1 MTVGINYLLCDCLK
15 ITYSNINTI
24 LFNCQQLTKNYLE
37 SGWMSDLLSKDW
49 QMEQTR
55 VTSVVNEIDK
65 KINKLKSNAGKVG
78 ADVLEI
84 RKEFWEDVTVNL
96 DEPDDVI
103 ETAASIKQQVE
114 LLSERERT
122 HKQLDKQLNTLS
134 RLKYSPYFG
143 RIDFLEKGETAMDQV
158 YLGIASLM
166 DEHDENFIIY
176 DWRAPIS
183 SLYYDYSPGPAQYK
197 IPEGTIEG
205 DMSLKR
211 QFIIKASEIKGMFD
225 TGVTIGDEMLQ
236 EVLGNN
242 ASTQMK
248 SIVATIQREQNE
260 IIRNERSKVLI
271 VQGVAGS
278 GKTSAALQRVAYL
291 LYRYRGTLNSEN
303 IMLFSPNPLFN
314 SYVATVLPEL
324 GEENMQQSTFQEY
337 LNSRLGKEF
346 DVEDP
351 FTQMEYLLSG
361 KDEKDYYERVEGI
374 RFKSSLDFKNI
385 IDQYAKGLSQ
395 KGLIFRDLKF
405 RGDVLISKKEIH
417 DYFYSLEEHIT
428 IPNRM
433 KLVKEWL
440 LRDLKRKVR
449 QERSRSWVEDEIQY
463 LEKEDFMEAFKKLQE
478 KHQFSDNSFDDF
490 EQEQKFLAEMVV
502 KEKFKPL
509 FTRVKSLR
517 FVDAPRVYCQLFKQV
532 EYMDKSLSVEWKKIC
547 RQTLEKLNEKIIPY
561 EDATPYVYLQDLIEG
576 RKSNSAI
583 RHIFIDEAQ
592 DYSPFQFAFIQALFP
607 YSKMTLLGDFNQAI
621 FSGATGAETVLS
633 NQVKAGDEVESFV
646 LTKTYRSTKEIVDFT
661 STLIEGGE
669 NIEPFNRRGRKPLV
683 SVIDEEGITGLIVRK
698 IKDFQNEGHRTIAV
712 ICRTSDESIRAYRAL
727 KNEIPLHLI
736 EKGTISYEKGI
747 LVIPSYLAKGIEFD
761 AVILYD
767 CSGYKEE
774 SERKL
779 FYTVCTRAMHELHL
793 LTTSGISPLMEKTP
807 HDTYTIE
814 ELSKI

>member
-1 MTVGINYLLCDCLK
+1 
-15 ITYSNINTI
+15 
-24 LFNCQQLTKNYLE
+24 
-37 SGWMSDLLSKDW
+37 MSDLQSKDW
-49 QMEQTR
+49 QMEQRR
-55 VTSVVNEIDK
+55 VTVVVTEIDK
-65 KINKLKSNAGKVG
+65 KINKLKINAGKVG
-78 ADVLEI
+78 SDVLEF
-84 RKEFWEDVTVNL
+84 RKDFWEDVTVNM
-96 DEPDDVI
+96 DEPDDMI
-103 ETAASIKQQVE
+103 ETAASIKQQAE

-122 HKQLDKQLNTLS
+122 HKHLDKHLKTLS

-143 RIDFLEKGETAMDQV
+143 RIDFLEKGEESGDQV

-166 DEHDENFIIY
+166 DEHDENFLIY

-183 SLYYDYSPGPAQYK
+183 SIYYDYSPGPAQYK
-197 IPEGTIEG
+197 TPEGTIEG
-205 DMSLKR
+205 EMNLKR
-211 QFIIKASEIKGMFD
+211 QFIIRASEIKGMFD

-260 IIRNERSKVLI
+260 IIRNERAKILI

-337 LNSRLGKEF
+337 LNSRLGREF
-346 DVEDP
+346 HIEDP

-361 KDEKDYYERVEGI
+361 DDQEKEYHIRVEGI
-374 RFKSSLDFKNI
+374 RFKASLDFKSI
-385 IDQYAKGLSQ
+385 IDRYTQGLVK
-395 KGLIFRDLKF
+395 KGLIFRDLSF

-417 DYFYSLEEHIT
+417 DYFYSLEEGIS

-433 KLVKEWL
+433 QLVKEWL

-449 QERSRSWVEDEIQY
+449 QERSRSWVEEEVQY
-463 LEKEDFMEAFKKLQE
+463 LDKEDFMEVFKKLQE
-478 KHQFSDNSFDDF
+478 KNQFSENTFDDF
-490 EQEQKFLAEMVV
+490 EQEQKLLAEMIV

-509 FTRVKSLR
+509 FVRVKSLR
-517 FVDAPRVYCQLFKQV
+517 FIDTPKIYRQLFKYA
-532 EYMDKSLSVEWKKIC
+532 EYMDERLPIDWEQISI
-547 RQTLEKLNEKIIPY
+547 QTVGKLKEMEIPY

-576 RKSNSAI
+576 RKNKSAI

-592 DYSPFQFAFIQALFP
+592 DYSPLQFAFIQKLFP
-607 YSKMTLLGDFNQAI
+607 FSKMTLLGDFNQAI

-633 NQVKAGDEVESFV
+633 DLNISGETIESFV
-646 LTKTYRSTKEIVDFT
+646 LTKTYRSTKEIVNFT
-661 STLIEGGE
+661 SSLIEGGG
-669 NIEPFNRRGRKPLV
+669 NIVPFNRPGRKPLV
-683 SVIDEEGITGLIVRK
+683 TIVRPNEIIEQVIKK
-698 IKDFQNEGHRTIAV
+698 IKDFQNEGHRTIAI
-712 ICRTSDESIRAYRAL
+712 ICRTAEESKRAFEAL
-727 KNEIPLHLI
+727 KTDIPLHLI

-761 AVILYD
+761 AVVLYD
-767 CSGYKEE
+767 CSQYKKE

-779 FYTVCTRAMHELHL
+779 FYTVCTRAMHELHMI
-793 LTTSGISPLMEKTP
+793 TTAGISPLMEVAP
-807 HDTYTIE
+807 RDTYSLE
-814 ELSKI
+814 SNN